1 MAILVV
7 ACSLALPALLV
18 LLWVRA
24 KSNGEEPSHRV
35 NQVAWIASSVIGGS
49 VALSSLQPWF
59 AAVWS
64 LIDLSSTGWLLFAS
78 LGAFMGLTMYVVMR
92 VALFGVATACHRWS
106 CRLPPEYADS
116 VRHRLLME
124 LYVLLG
130 FAAAG
135 VVALLLGYA
144 VITFDIPTWSV
155 LPLAVAVLPF
165 YQTFGLPWLQYLRA
179 PRLTTRNVA
188 EVEAWLETLRSA
200 RALPRFHV
208 RVQEGHLANAF
219 ATAGLR
225 AHLLVIGG
233 RLLDGM
239 SNTELRAVLAHE
251 LAHIEKGHVPRLVL
265 PLIIVGLTLHVLSI
279 TWFVRPLFAT
289 DEVPYLIAGA
299 TLAGVFGG
307 IYLVAL
313 PGVFMRR
320 MEFQADRLATEIL
333 GEAEP
338 LINALTKLA
347 ELNRQPLSAKSWS
360 HPSIQARIDAIRHP
374 TPA

>member
-24 KSNGEEPSHRV
+24 KSNGEEPSHRID
-35 NQVAWIASSVIGGS
+35 QVAWIASSVIGGS
-49 VALSSLQPWF
+49 VAFSSLQPWF
-59 AAVWS
+59 ALWS
-64 LIDLSSTGWLLFAS
+64 RLDMASTEWLLFAP
-78 LGAFMGLTMYVVMR
+78 LGAFMGVTMYVVMR
-92 VALFGVATACHRWS
+92 VALLGVATVCHRWS
-106 CRLPPEYADS
+106 CRLPPEYAES

-135 VVALLLGYA
+135 VVAVLLGQA
-144 VITFDIPTWSV
+144 VATFDIPTWSV
-155 LPLAVAVLPF
+155 LPLVVAVLPL
-165 YQTFGLPWLQYLRA
+165 YQTFGLPWLRYLRA

-188 EVEAWLETLRSA
+188 EIEAWLESLRSA

-225 AHLLVIGG
+225 THLLVIGG
-233 RLLDGM
+233 RLLDGLT
-239 SNTELRAVLAHE
+239 NTELRAVLAHE
-251 LAHIEKGHVPRLVL
+251 LAHIEKRHVPRLVL
-265 PLIIVGLTLHVLSI
+265 PLIVVGLTLHLLSI
-279 TWFVRPLFAT
+279 RWFVGPLFAT
-289 DEVPYLIAGA
+289 EEVLYLIAGG
-299 TLAGVFGG
+299 TLAGVFGA
-307 IYLVAL
+307 IYLAAL

-338 LINALTKLA
+338 LINALTKLG
-347 ELNRQPLSAKSWS
+347 EMNNQPLSAKSWS
-360 HPSIQARIDAIRHP
+360 HPSLQARIDAIRHS